1 MGAKKSKIHIK
12 PQNKGKFTAWAK
24 KKGMAKKG
32 GGVSDSAIQAGLK
45 SKDPAVRKRANFARN
60 ARKWNHKKKGK

>member
-1 MGAKKSKIHIK
+1 MAAKKKSKIKIK
-12 PQNKGKFTAWAK
+12 PQNRGKFTAWAK

-32 GGVSDSAIQAGLK
+32 GKGVTSKAIKAGLK

-60 ARKWNHKKKGK
+60 ARKWKKRK